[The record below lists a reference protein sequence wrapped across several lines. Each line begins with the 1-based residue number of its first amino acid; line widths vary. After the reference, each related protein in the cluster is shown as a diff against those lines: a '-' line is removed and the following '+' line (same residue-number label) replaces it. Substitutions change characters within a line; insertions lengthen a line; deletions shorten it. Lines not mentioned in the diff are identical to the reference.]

1 MFKKIINETEKFN
14 RGLLKTNKQQT
25 KKKPQEFRVQNVK

>member
-14 RGLLKTNKQQT
+14 RGLLKTNKQT
-25 KKKPQEFRVQNVK
+25 KKKTQEFRVQNVK